1 VYWFI
6 IWSSF
11 IAPSWSEY
19 CLFSYPW
26 STVLPPG
33 DQLFKEFREVLMSFL
48 SGILQIQSM
57 FFFVR
62 QFFLFWNQISY
73 FKGHVYSS
81 LIVEIKS
88 KRCLFLKVFSWNSSF
103 FGQRPNT
110 LFNAVLWLSCI
121 LKTKMTRCKIKMS
134 FFMVLCIS
142 FNLWSWVYLLMVCD
156 EVTFCEFQ
164 ETKRLKSKLEDSSR
178 KIVFFFEL
186 LFYQHA

>member
-1 VYWFI
+1 
-6 IWSSF
+6 
-11 IAPSWSEY
+11 
-19 CLFSYPW
+19 LFSFSG

-33 DQLFKEFREVLMSFL
+33 GQLFKEFREVLMSFL

-62 QFFLFWNQISY
+62 QSFLFWNQISY

-88 KRCLFLKVFSWNSSF
+88 KRCLFFESIFFFFWNSNF

-121 LKTKMTRCKIKMS
+121 LKTEMTRCKIKM
-134 FFMVLCIS
+134 
-142 FNLWSWVYLLMVCD
+142 
-156 EVTFCEFQ
+156 T
-164 ETKRLKSKLEDSSR
+164 
-178 KIVFFFEL
+178 FFFHGSL
-186 LFYQHA
+186 C

>member
-1 VYWFI
+1 
-6 IWSSF
+6 
-11 IAPSWSEY
+11 
-19 CLFSYPW
+19 LFSFSG

-33 DQLFKEFREVLMSFL
+33 GQLFKEFREVLMSFL

-62 QFFLFWNQISY
+62 QSFLFWNQISY